1 MFECLSL
8 SPRQLAREAESFP
21 KFGSSPGSTLFPS
34 YPPSSPFG
42 MLQQQ
47 AAALQQQQQQQ
58 QQQGSSRDRDSADD
72 LGRNSE
78 LFQQANSFP
87 IYVIRLGT

>member
-1 MFECLSL
+1 MPKCEVLKNASL
-8 SPRQLAREAESFP
+8 PSLQLAREAESFP

-58 QQQGSSRDRDSADD
+58 QGCSRDRDSADE
-72 LGRNSE
+72 LGWNSV
-78 LFQQANSFP
+78 L
-87 IYVIRLGT
+87 L

>member
-1 MFECLSL
+1 MPPFPST
-8 SPRQLAREAESFP
+8 QLARDAESFP
-21 KFGSSPGSTLFPS
+21 KFGTSPGSTLFPS

-58 QQQGSSRDRDSADD
+58 QLQQGSSRDRDSADD
-72 LGRNSE
+72 LGRNSV
-78 LFQQANSFP
+78 LF
-87 IYVIRLGT
+87 

>member
-8 SPRQLAREAESFP
+8 PPQQLAREAESFP
-21 KFGSSPGSTLFPS
+21 KFGNSPGSTLFPS

-58 QQQGSSRDRDSADD
+58 GSSRDRDSADD
-72 LGRNSE
+72 LGRRAE
-78 LFQQANSFP
+78 LFSTSLDRTIP
-87 IYVIRLGT
+87 SGLHDIMR

>member
-1 MFECLSL
+1 MA
-8 SPRQLAREAESFP
+8 PQVAREAESFP

-47 AAALQQQQQQQ
+47 AAALQHQQ

-72 LGRNSE
+72 LGRNLES
-78 LFQQANSFP
+78 L
-87 IYVIRLGT
+87 